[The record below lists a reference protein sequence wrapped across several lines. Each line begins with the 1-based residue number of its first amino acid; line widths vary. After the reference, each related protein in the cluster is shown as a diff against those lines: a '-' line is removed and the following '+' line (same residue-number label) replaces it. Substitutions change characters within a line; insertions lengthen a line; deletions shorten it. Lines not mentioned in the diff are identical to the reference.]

1 MTATH
6 RILYAKQNGRF
17 LVKHE
22 INNSMEK
29 VLFEKIMF
37 IYTVE
42 ATASNHIEVADK
54 FFGIWSLEN
63 AFGVAIELKNI

>member
-1 MTATH
+1 
-6 RILYAKQNGRF
+6 
-17 LVKHE
+17 
-22 INNSMEK
+22 MEK
-29 VLFEKIMF
+29 ILFEKIMF